1 MAMAHKEE
9 GPGLPD
15 RLRQTERALT
25 AALIGFDEADDS
37 SLTEY
42 YLYAV
47 SALRAKHTY
56 LLRQLRPPQEKE
68 ARP

>member
-1 MAMAHKEE
+1 MTHKED
-9 GPGLPD
+9 GLSLPD
-15 RLRQTERALT
+15 RLREAERALT
-25 AALIGFDEADDS
+25 AAQIGFEEADDS

-56 LLRQLRPPQEKE
+56 LLRQLRAPQEKE
-68 ARP
+68 AQP

>member
-1 MAMAHKEE
+1 MARKED

-15 RLRQTERALT
+15 RLREAERALT
-25 AALIGFDEADDS
+25 AAQIGFEEADDS

-56 LLRQLRPPQEKE
+56 LLRQLRAPQEKE
-68 ARP
+68 AQP